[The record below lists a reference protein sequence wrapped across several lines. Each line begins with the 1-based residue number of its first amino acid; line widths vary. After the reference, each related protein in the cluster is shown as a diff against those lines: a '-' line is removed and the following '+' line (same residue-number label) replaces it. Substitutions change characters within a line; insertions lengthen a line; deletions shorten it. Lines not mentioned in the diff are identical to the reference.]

1 MNVVSSNQNS
11 KYLHFVFICMK
22 SGDAIGANEKSSI
35 FGAGSYSFSGTGP
48 FGANN
53 GDDSIKFPSVNR

>member
-1 MNVVSSNQNS
+1 
-11 KYLHFVFICMK
+11 MK
-22 SGDAIGANEKSSI
+22 LGDETGIDKKSSI

-53 GDDSIKFPSVNR
+53 GDDSIEFSSVNR

>member
-1 MNVVSSNQNS
+1 
-11 KYLHFVFICMK
+11 MK

-35 FGAGSYSFSGTGP
+35 FGAGSYCFSGTGP